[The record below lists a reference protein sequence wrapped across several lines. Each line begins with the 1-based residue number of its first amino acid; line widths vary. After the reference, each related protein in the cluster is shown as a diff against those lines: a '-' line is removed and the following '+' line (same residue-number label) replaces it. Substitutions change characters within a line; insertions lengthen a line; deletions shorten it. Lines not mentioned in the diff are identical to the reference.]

1 MKLKLILC
9 LVPLLIYALYRVLST
24 LSEMKKRKDDP

>member
-9 LVPLLIYALYRVLST
+9 LAPLLVYALYRVLHI
-24 LSEMKKRKDDP
+24 LAEMKKRKDDP